1 MKPAP
6 PLVDHIGHLLERT
19 YDFRSGLLPLGRF
32 IVGDDGHRRLRE
44 RYAVTERVDGQEG
57 GACVLLRP
65 LCGGRRWAAVVYLPD
80 ELVALLEAADPR
92 RELHR
97 GNIGAFGTLIEE
109 VDHLLTFADRIA
121 PRGAVVSLLE
131 LEWHAAISKYLSLAH
146 FAARLEG
153 TARLSARSRTL
164 IETELFGGEASE
176 AEDPRVRERYHRAE
190 ALAMG
195 FLETA
200 GALPA
205 SERLRYLRRFHRAN
219 HFEKLR
225 RFATA

>member
-1 MKPAP
+1 MRSSP

-44 RYAVTERVDGQEG
+44 RYAVTERVEEQEG
-57 GACVLLRP
+57 SACVLLRP
-65 LCGGRRWAAVVYLPD
+65 LCRGRRWAAVLYLPD
-80 ELVALLEAADPR
+80 RLVALLEGADPR
-92 RELHR
+92 KELHR

-121 PRGAVVSLLE
+121 HRGAVISLLE
-131 LEWHAAISKYLSLAH
+131 LEWHAAVSKYLSLAH

-153 TARLSARSRTL
+153 TPRLSARSRVL
-164 IETELFGGEASE
+164 IETELFGGGDSAVD
-176 AEDPRVRERYHRAE
+176 DPLVRERYLRAE

-195 FLETA
+195 LLETTSV
-200 GALPA
+200 LPA

-225 RFATA
+225 RFAAN